1 MEIRNLRL
9 VRFSCLFFLYAN
21 NLWVN
26 TVRAYFLHKVF
37 YIFCCCFPLFFYRQ
51 NHRAFKSS
59 LGRNNALTLYTT
71 AVYR

>member
-9 VRFSCLFFLYAN
+9 VRFSCRFLIRQQLVGKYRTSILSIKYSIFFVA
-21 NLWVN
+21 V
-26 TVRAYFLHKVF
+26 
-37 YIFCCCFPLFFYRQ
+37 FCCFDRQ
-51 NHRAFKSS
+51 NHRAFKSG